1 MLKRTQKILLGAGLA
16 VVAVMAAATL
26 WITSPGQYRTAL
38 QERVA
43 AATGY
48 ELIVA
53 GEIELDLLPSARL
66 TLKDARLRNPGLP
79 QELASAS
86 VVQLDVDRGDLL
98 RGELTIR
105 ELRIDGFHLNVFV
118 DASGNS
124 IWNVERP
131 VATADT
137 PQTSAAATGFPA
149 RIAAENGRLD
159 VQNLA
164 SGRRY
169 LLKNVQVVGN
179 DANLQGETFPGQANF
194 DLEWFDSTNR
204 RVRETAVGMFGEIE
218 ADAEAGR
225 YAITELDLNSTPVLL
240 QGRVE
245 LSDYPDDPSYR
256 ASLTSNEFDARVMLQ
271 NLGVLPAPE
280 QEALTVPNGSPNG
293 AWPTSVEFSLTGD
306 AGAISAEAV
315 VNTPAQTVIE
325 AGTEIRFAS
334 GLLPANIRYEMD
346 IGELDVSAL
355 FAAEETESI
364 PGAPVVPAFRRP
376 ERQLPN
382 LENLILSGSIAAD
395 ALTAGNL
402 RIENLT
408 VYTNVEDRVVDVEVP
423 PVASLGG
430 TFSANMRWN
439 AANGEMSLDTRGE
452 NLAISEIAPLI
463 TRLDVLSG
471 RLHAD
476 GVFNSRGQ
484 SLSGLLDGLSG
495 DASFAVTENLVNI
508 GLIKQIFTSIAALS
522 PSGEA
527 IQQWPDLIR
536 FSEISGNLALDG
548 GLGNEHTFNLRMD
561 NFGAEGTGVA
571 DLQGG
576 GFDYEVLFT
585 MLGEPLTQTIP
596 VSRNYQGV
604 TWPVQCSARF
614 NDEVIQFCRPDFNAV
629 REIYSRISSDAGSN

>member
-1 MLKRTQKILLGAGLA
+1 MNRAQKILLGIGLA
-16 VVAVMAAATL
+16 IVAVVVLALL
-26 WITSPGQYRTAL
+26 WITNPEQYRTAL

-53 GEIELDLLPSARL
+53 GKIELDLLPSARL
-66 TLKDARLRNPGLP
+66 TLEDARLRNPGLP

-86 VVQLDVDRGDLL
+86 VVQFDLDRGDLL

-105 ELRIDGFHLNVFV
+105 DLRIDGFHLNVFV

-124 IWNVERP
+124 IWNVEQP
-131 VATADT
+131 MATADT
-137 PQTSAAATGFPA
+137 PQASAAATGFPA

-169 LLKNVQVVGN
+169 LLKNVQVIGN

-194 DLEWFDSTNR
+194 DLEWFDSANR

-225 YAITELDLNSTPVLL
+225 YAIAELDLNSTPVLL
-240 QGRVE
+240 QGRFE
-245 LSDYPDDPSYR
+245 LSDYPDDPNYR
-256 ASLTSNEFDARVMLQ
+256 ASLTSNEFDARVLLQ

-280 QEALTVPNGSPNG
+280 QEALTVPNGNPDG
-293 AWPTSVEFSLTGD
+293 AWPTSVAFSLTGD
-306 AGAISAEAV
+306 ARGLSAEAV
-315 VNTPAQTVIE
+315 VNTPAQTAIE

-334 GLLPANIRYEMD
+334 GLLPANVRYEMD

-355 FAAEETESI
+355 FAAGEDESV
-364 PGAPVVPAFRRP
+364 PGAPGTPALPRP
-376 ERQLPN
+376 ERPLPG
-382 LENLILSGSIAAD
+382 LENLILSGSITAD
-395 ALTAGNL
+395 ALTAGDL
-402 RIENLT
+402 RVENLT
-408 VYTNVEDRVVDVEVP
+408 VYTNVEDQVFDVEVT
-423 PVASLGG
+423 PVAAFGG
-430 TFSANMRWN
+430 TLSANMRWN
-439 AANGEMSLDTRGE
+439 AADGELAGATRGE
-452 NLAISEIAPLI
+452 NLAIAEISPLI

-471 RLHAD
+471 RLHAG
-476 GVFNSRGQ
+476 GVFNARGR
-484 SLSGLLDGLSG
+484 SLGGLLDDLSG
-495 DASFAVTENLVNI
+495 NASFTVTENLVNI
-508 GLIKQIFTSIAALS
+508 SLIKQIFTSIAALG

-536 FSEISGNLALDG
+536 FSEVRGDLVLDG
-548 GLGNEHTFNLRMD
+548 GLGSQHVFNLRMD
-561 NFGAEGTGVA
+561 NFSAEGAGVA

-576 GFDYEVLFT
+576 GFDYEVLLT

-596 VSRNYQGV
+596 VSGNYQGV
-604 TWPVQCSARF
+604 TWPVECAAGFS
-614 NDEVIQFCRPDFNAV
+614 DEVIQFCRPDFNAV
-629 REIYSRISSDAGSN
+629 REIFSRISSDAGSN

>member
-1 MLKRTQKILLGAGLA
+1 MLNRTQKILLGAGLA
-16 VVAVMAAATL
+16 VVAVIAAAAL

-66 TLKDARLRNPGLP
+66 TLEDARLRNPGLP

-86 VVQLDVDRGDLL
+86 VVQLEVDRGDLL

-131 VATADT
+131 AATADT
-137 PQTSAAATGFPA
+137 PRTSAAATGFPA

-159 VQNLA
+159 LQNLA

-169 LLKNVQVVGN
+169 LLKNVQVIGN
-179 DANLQGETFPGQANF
+179 DANLQGEAFSGQANF
-194 DLEWFDSTNR
+194 DLEWFDSANR
-204 RVRETAVGMFGEIE
+204 RTRETAVGMFGEIE
-218 ADAEAGR
+218 ADAEGGR

-256 ASLTSNEFDARVMLQ
+256 ASLTSNEFDARVVLR

-280 QEALTVPNGSPNG
+280 QEALTVPNGSPKG

-364 PGAPVVPAFRRP
+364 PGAPVVPAFRRL

-408 VYTNVEDRVVDVEVP
+408 VYTNVEDRVLDVEVP

-484 SLSGLLDGLSG
+484 SLSGLLDDLSG

-536 FSEISGNLALDG
+536 FSEISGDLALDG

-561 NFGAEGTGVA
+561 NFSAEGTGVA

-576 GFDYEVLFT
+576 GFDYEVLLT

-604 TWPVQCSARF
+604 TWPVQCSARLS
-614 NDEVIQFCRPDFNAV
+614 DEVIQFCRPDFNAV

>member
-1 MLKRTQKILLGAGLA
+1 MLNRTQKILLGIGLA
-16 VVAVMAAATL
+16 IVAVMAAATL

-66 TLKDARLRNPGLP
+66 TLEDARLRNPGLP

-124 IWNVERP
+124 IWNTGRA
-131 VATADT
+131 ATT
-137 PQTSAAATGFPA
+137 SGTEELSAAAGFPA
-149 RIAAENGRLD
+149 QIAAENGRLD

-169 LLKNVQVVGN
+169 LLKNVQVIGN
-179 DANLQGETFPGQANF
+179 DANLQGEAFSGQANF
-194 DLEWFDSTNR
+194 DLEWFDSADR
-204 RVRETAVGMFGEIE
+204 RTRETAVGMFGEIE

-476 GVFNSRGQ
+476 GVFNSCGQ

-561 NFGAEGTGVA
+561 NFSAEGTGVA

-576 GFDYEVLFT
+576 GFDYEVLLT

>member
-1 MLKRTQKILLGAGLA
+1 MNRAQKILLGIGLA
-16 VVAVMAAATL
+16 IAAVVVLALL
-26 WITSPGQYRTAL
+26 WITNPEQYRASL

-53 GEIELDLLPSARL
+53 GEIDLNLFPSARL
-66 TLKDARLRNPGLP
+66 ALEDARLRNPGLP

-86 VVQLDVDRGDLL
+86 TVQLEVDRGDLL
-98 RGELTIR
+98 RGVLTIR

-124 IWNVERP
+124 IWDVERP
-131 VATADT
+131 AAIDDAAE
-137 PQTSAAATGFPA
+137 SSGAAAGIPQ

-169 LLKNVQVVGN
+169 LLKNLQVIGN
-179 DANLQGETFPGQANF
+179 DANLQGQPFPGQVNF
-194 DLEWFDSTNR
+194 ELEWFDSANR
-204 RVRETAVGMFGEIE
+204 RVRETAVGMIGEIE

-225 YAITELDLNSTPVLL
+225 YSVAELDLNSTPVLL

-245 LSDYPDDPSYR
+245 VSDFPDDPSYR
-256 ASLTSNEFDARVMLQ
+256 ANLTSNEFDARVLLR

-293 AWPTSVEFSLTGD
+293 AWPTGIAFSLTGD
-306 AGAISAEAV
+306 ARGLSAEAV
-315 VNTPAQTVIE
+315 ANTPAQTAIE

-334 GLLPANIRYEMD
+334 GLLPANVRYEMD

-355 FAAEETESI
+355 FAAGEDESV
-364 PGAPVVPAFRRP
+364 PGAPGTPALPRP
-376 ERQLPN
+376 ERPLPG
-382 LENLILSGSIAAD
+382 LENLILSGSITAD
-395 ALTAGNL
+395 ALTAGGL
-402 RIENLT
+402 RVENLT
-408 VYTNVEDRVVDVEVP
+408 VYTNVEDRVFDVEVT
-423 PVASLGG
+423 PVAALGG
-430 TFSANMRWN
+430 TLSANMRWN
-439 AANGEMSLDTRGE
+439 AATGELAGETHGE
-452 NLAISEIAPLI
+452 NLAISEIAPLV
-463 TRLDVLSG
+463 TPLDVLSG

-476 GVFNSRGQ
+476 GIFSARSQ
-484 SLSGLLDGLSG
+484 SLGGLLNDLSG
-495 DASFAVTENLVNI
+495 NATFLVTENLVNI
-508 GLIKQIFTSIAALS
+508 GLIKQIFTSISALS

-527 IQQWPDLIR
+527 IQQWPDLIP
-536 FSEISGNLALDG
+536 FSEVSGNLALDG
-548 GLGNEHTFNLRMD
+548 GLSSEHSFNLRMD
-561 NFGAEGTGVA
+561 NFNAEGSGAA

-576 GFDYEVLFT
+576 SFDYEVLLT

-604 TWPVQCSARF
+604 TWPVECAARF
-614 NDEVIQFCRPDFNAV
+614 SDEVVQFCRPDFNAV
-629 REIYSRISSDAGSN
+629 REIFSRIGSDAGSN

>member
-1 MLKRTQKILLGAGLA
+1 MLNRTQKILLGAGLA
-16 VVAVMAAATL
+16 VVAVIAAAAL

-66 TLKDARLRNPGLP
+66 TLEDARLRNPGVP

-118 DASGNS
+118 DSSGNS
-124 IWNVERP
+124 VWDIGR
-131 VATADT
+131 ATASGT
-137 PQTSAAATGFPA
+137 EEPSAAAGFPE
-149 RIAAENGRLD
+149 RITAENGRLD

-169 LLKNVQVVGN
+169 LLKNVQVIGN
-179 DANLQGETFPGQANF
+179 DANLQGEAFSGQANF
-194 DLEWFDSTNR
+194 DLEWFDSANR
-204 RVRETAVGMFGEIE
+204 RTRETAVGMFGEIE

-225 YAITELDLNSTPVLL
+225 YAIAELDLNSTPVLL

-256 ASLTSNEFDARVMLQ
+256 ASLTSNEFDARVLLQ
-271 NLGVLPAPE
+271 NLGVLPEPE
-280 QEALTVPNGSPNG
+280 QEALTVPNGSENG

-306 AGAISAEAV
+306 AGALSAEAV

-334 GLLPANIRYEMD
+334 GLLPANFRYEMD

-355 FAAEETESI
+355 FAAGEDESV
-364 PGAPVVPAFRRP
+364 PGAPGTPALPRP
-376 ERQLPN
+376 ERPLPG
-382 LENLILSGSIAAD
+382 LENLILSGSITAD
-395 ALTAGNL
+395 ALTAGDL
-402 RIENLT
+402 RVENLT
-408 VYTNVEDRVVDVEVP
+408 VYTNVEDRVFDVEVT
-423 PVASLGG
+423 PVAALGG
-430 TFSANMRWN
+430 TLSANMRWN
-439 AANGEMSLDTRGE
+439 AANGELVGETHGE
-452 NLAISEIAPLI
+452 NLAISEIAPLV
-463 TRLDVLSG
+463 TPLDVLSG

-476 GVFNSRGQ
+476 GIFSARSQ
-484 SLSGLLDGLSG
+484 SLGGLLNDLSG
-495 DASFAVTENLVNI
+495 NATFLVTENLVNI
-508 GLIKQIFTSIAALS
+508 GLIKQIFTSISALS

-536 FSEISGNLALDG
+536 FSEVSGDLALDG
-548 GLGNEHTFNLRMD
+548 GLASEHSFNLRMD
-561 NFGAEGTGVA
+561 NFRAEGTGVA

-576 GFDYEVLFT
+576 GFDYEVLLT
-585 MLGEPLTQTIP
+585 MLGEPLAQTIP

-604 TWPVQCSARF
+604 TWPVECAARF
-614 NDEVIQFCRPDFNAV
+614 SDEVVQFCRPDFNAV
-629 REIYSRISSDAGSN
+629 REIFSRIGSDAGSN

>member
-1 MLKRTQKILLGAGLA
+1 MLNRTRKILLGIGLA
-16 VVAVMAAATL
+16 VVAVITAAML
-26 WITSPGQYRTAL
+26 WISSPGQYRTAL
-38 QERVA
+38 QERVT

-48 ELIVA
+48 ELVVA
-53 GEIELDLLPSARL
+53 GEVDIDLLPSARL
-66 TLKDARLRNPGLP
+66 TLEDARLRNPGLP

-124 IWNVERP
+124 IWDIAR
-131 VATADT
+131 
-137 PQTSAAATGFPA
+137 AAATSDAEETSGAAAGFPE

-164 SGRRY
+164 SGHRF
-169 LLKNVQVVGN
+169 LLKNLQVVGS
-179 DANLQGETFPGQANF
+179 DVNLGGEAFAGQANF
-194 DLEWFDSTNR
+194 DVEWFDSANR
-204 RVRETAVGMFGEIE
+204 RVRETAVGLIGEIE

-225 YAITELDLNSTPVLL
+225 YSVSELDLNSTPVLL

-245 LSDYPDDPSYR
+245 VNGYPNNPGYQ
-256 ASLTSNEFDARVMLQ
+256 ASLTSNEFDARVLLQ
-271 NLGVLPAPE
+271 NLGMLPAPE
-280 QEALTVPNGSPNG
+280 QEALAVPNGNPNG
-293 AWPTSVEFSLTGD
+293 RWPASVAFSLTGD
-306 AGAISAEAV
+306 ADGLSAEAV
-315 VNTPAQTVIE
+315 VNTPSQTVIE
-325 AGTEIRFAS
+325 AGTDIRFAS
-334 GLLPANIRYEMD
+334 GLLPANVRYEMD

-355 FAAEETESI
+355 FAAEGSESI
-364 PGAPVVPAFRRP
+364 PGAPAFQRP

-408 VYTNVEDRVVDVEVP
+408 VYTNVEDRVLDAEIP

-439 AANGEMSLDTRGE
+439 AANGELSLDTSGE

-471 RLHAD
+471 RLHAN
-476 GVFNSRGQ
+476 GAFNARGQ
-484 SLSGLLDGLSG
+484 SLNGLLNGLSG

-522 PSGEA
+522 PTGEA

-536 FSEISGNLALDG
+536 FSEVGGDLALDG
-548 GLGNEHTFNLRMD
+548 GLASEHTFNLRMD
-561 NFGAEGTGVA
+561 NFSAAGTGVA
-571 DLQGG
+571 DLRGG
-576 GFDYEVLFT
+576 GFDYEVLLT

-604 TWPVQCSARF
+604 TWPVECAARF
-614 NDEVIQFCRPDFNAV
+614 SDEVLQFCRPDFNAV
-629 REIYSRISSDAGSN
+629 REIFSRIGSDAGSN

>member
-1 MLKRTQKILLGAGLA
+1 MLNRTRNILLGIGLA
-16 VVAVMAAATL
+16 VAAVMAAAAL

-66 TLKDARLRNPGLP
+66 TLEDARLRNPGLP

-86 VVQLDVDRGDLL
+86 VVQLEVDRRDLF

-124 IWNVERP
+124 IWKTGRAAATSDTEER
-131 VATADT
+131 
-137 PQTSAAATGFPA
+137 SAAAGLSG

-164 SGRRY
+164 SGRRF
-169 LLKNVQVVGN
+169 LLKNLQVVGS
-179 DANLQGETFPGQANF
+179 DVNLHGEAFAGQANF
-194 DLEWFDSTNR
+194 DLEWFDGANR
-204 RVRETAVGMFGEIE
+204 QMRETAVGMIGEIE
-218 ADAEAGR
+218 ADAEAGQ
-225 YAITELDLNSTPVLL
+225 YSVSELDLNSTPVLL

-245 LSDYPDDPSYR
+245 VSDYPNDPRYH
-256 ASLTSNEFDARVMLQ
+256 AILTSNEFDARLLLR
-271 NLGVLPAPE
+271 NLGMLPAPE
-280 QEALTVPNGSPNG
+280 REALVVSNGNPDG
-293 AWPTSVEFSLTGD
+293 RWPTSVEFSLIGD
-306 AGAISAEAV
+306 AGGLSAEAM
-315 VNTPAQTVIE
+315 VNTPSQTVIE
-325 AGTEIRFAS
+325 AGTEVRFAS
-334 GLLPANIRYEMD
+334 GLLPANVRYEMD

-364 PGAPVVPAFRRP
+364 PGAPVVPAFQRP
-376 ERQLPN
+376 ERQLPS
-382 LENLILSGSIAAD
+382 LENLIFSGSIAAN

-408 VYTNVEDRVVDVEVP
+408 VYTNVEDRVLDVEVP

-430 TFSANMRWN
+430 TFSANVRWN

-463 TRLDVLSG
+463 TRLDVLNG

-522 PSGEA
+522 PGGEA

-561 NFGAEGTGVA
+561 NFSAEGTGVA

-576 GFDYEVLFT
+576 GFDYEVLLT

-596 VSRNYQGV
+596 VSRNYEGV
-604 TWPVQCSARF
+604 TWPVRCSARF
-614 NDEVIQFCRPDFNAV
+614 SDEVIQFCRPDFNAV